1 MAKGTP
7 VVPVRISDAKMLE
20 VEAAIRGRNN
30 YAFDTPWTVSDFIRK
45 AIDEKLAHMA
55 RSRRSRGRASDWSPD
70 VLIDAVDLDAPIP
83 YELAA
88 S

>member
-7 VVPVRISDAKMLE
+7 VVPVRISDEVMLR
-20 VEAAIRGRNN
+20 VEQAIRSRNAR
-30 YAFDTPWTVSDFIRK
+30 AFDEPWTVSDFIRK
-45 AIDEKLAHMA
+45 AIKDKLDHME
-55 RSRRSRGRASDWSPD
+55 RSRRSRGCASDWSPD